1 MNRRR
6 KRFLLSFKYWT
17 NNTTIMEEEGIVDEQ
32 PESGNSRPT
41 SSTSAISETQNSRPG
56 THKSEG
62 LRSR

>member
-1 MNRRR
+1 
-6 KRFLLSFKYWT
+6 
-17 NNTTIMEEEGIVDEQ
+17 MEEEGIVDEQ
-32 PESGNSRPT
+32 PDSGNSRPT